1 LSNRIK
7 TTDNVDEYQVHLVDL
22 ALAVYNIDIEYD
34 FDSPDIEN
42 QLEQRLRQLR
52 KISLFN
58 KLTHETYRMH
68 RVDIVGKQ
76 I

>member
-34 FDSPDIEN
+34 FDSPDTEN

-58 KLTHETYRMH
+58 KLTLETYRMH